1 MNPYYQ
7 KYIKKDSYQTRY
19 YKNKRNYYQ
28 RRNNRFQNNNNNNNY
43 YYWNNNNYNKVD
55 YENTF
60 EEEYNYEQESNE
72 NSFSKST
79 NSNSRRNSFCEIN
92 YESNEITQNNND
104 KEINN
109 QQKSDII
116 QKLNL
121 SENILK
127 SAYFVPKNYKDNNNI
142 TKNKETEVHN
152 EEEKK
157 KDENIVILAINIKIS
172 KDKTIFFQLRK
183 YDDMFEEIKKV
194 CEENEIDGQINR
206 FLPIVIMK
214 ALNSIYCLMN
224 LKLSNEGIELLNN
237 IKENFL

>member
-7 KYIKKDSYQTRY
+7 KYIKKDSYQTRN

-43 YYWNNNNYNKVD
+43 YWNNNNYKKVD

-60 EEEYNYEQESNE
+60 EEEYNYEKESNE

-92 YESNEITQNNND
+92 YESNEINKNNND
-104 KEINN
+104 KDINN

-194 CEENEIDGQINR
+194 CEENEIDEQINR
-206 FLPIVIMK
+206 FLPLVIMK
-214 ALNSIYCLMN
+214 ALNSIYCIMN
-224 LKLSNEGIELLNN
+224 LKLSNKGIELLNN
-237 IKENFL
+237 IKEIFL

>member
-1 MNPYYQ
+1 MMNSYYP
-7 KYIKKDSYQTRY
+7 KYNKKDSYQTRY
-19 YKNKRNYYQ
+19 YKNKGKYYQ
-28 RRNNRFQNNNNNNNY
+28 RKNNKFNNNNNNNY
-43 YYWNNNNYNKVD
+43 CWNYKNYKRVD

-60 EEEYNYEQESNE
+60 EEEYNFEKDTNE

-92 YESNEITQNNND
+92 YESNEINKNNND
-104 KEINN
+104 KDINN

-194 CEENEIDGQINR
+194 CEENEIDEQINR
-206 FLPIVIMK
+206 FLPLVIMK
-214 ALNSIYCLMN
+214 ALNSIYCIMN
-224 LKLSNEGIELLNN
+224 LKLSNKGIELLNN
-237 IKENFL
+237 IKEIFL

>member
-7 KYIKKDSYQTRY
+7 KYTKKDSYQTRY

-43 YYWNNNNYNKVD
+43 YYWNNNNYKRVD

-60 EEEYNYEQESNE
+60 EEENNYEKESSE

-79 NSNSRRNSFCEIN
+79 NSNPRRNSFCEIN
-92 YESNEITQNNND
+92 YESNEINKNNND
-104 KEINN
+104 IEINN

-127 SAYFVPKNYKDNNNI
+127 SAYFVPKSYKDNNII
-142 TKNKETEVHN
+142 TKNKEAEVHN

-157 KDENIVILAINIKIS
+157 KDENILILAINIKIS

>member
-43 YYWNNNNYNKVD
+43 YYWNNNNYKKVD

-60 EEEYNYEQESNE
+60 EEEYNYEKESNE

-92 YESNEITQNNND
+92 YESNEINKNNND
-104 KEINN
+104 KDIDN

-127 SAYFVPKNYKDNNNI
+127 SAYFVPKKYKDNNNI

-214 ALNSIYCLMN
+214 ALNSIYCIMN
-224 LKLSNEGIELLNN
+224 LKLSNKGIELLNN
-237 IKENFL
+237 IKEIFL